1 MAKKKTTKE
10 TGLAVI
16 EKLDAQVVGV
26 IGSQELKGF
35 EKAYKV
41 AEAVEILEDLL
52 DDNYMRPILKLQGK
66 RLGFRTD
73 KDKSGGYDKHVVKSC
88 LIEAVLMGVQPVG
101 NQFNI
106 IAAGP
111 YITKEGFG
119 YMLKNIPGLNYKIIH
134 ELPRVNAAAT
144 GAAVKSRISWQI
156 SGGDVKEQE
165 LEMPIKVNSGQ
176 GTDAIIGK
184 ATRKARAWLYERL
197 TGVEISDGDINDLDR
212 LAPAV
217 KKGALT
223 EAQIEEAEAEE
234 EIKRA
239 FEFIKTAEDL
249 KALESAEDFAFEIGG
264 ELLVAFSNKKKELL
278 TPQPPAKNGN
288 DN

>member
-1 MAKKKTTKE
+1 MAKKKKEE

-16 EKLDAQVVGV
+16 QRLDAQVISI
-26 IGSQELKGF
+26 IGNGELQGF
-35 EKAYKV
+35 EKAFKV
-41 AEAVEILEDLL
+41 AEAIETLQTLL
-52 DDNYMRPILKLQGK
+52 DAEYMRPIMKLQGN

-73 KDKSGGYDKHVVKSC
+73 RDKNDGYPEKVVKNC

-106 IAAGP
+106 IANGP

-119 YMLKNIPGLNYKIIH
+119 YMLKKIPGLNYKIVH
-134 ELPRVNAAAT
+134 ELPRVNSAAT

-165 LEMPIKVNSGQ
+165 IEMPIKVNSGQ

-212 LAPAV
+212 LAPLA

-223 EAQIEEAEAEE
+223 EAQIEEADAVE
-234 EIKRA
+234 EINRA

-264 ELLVAFSNKKKELL
+264 ELLEAWKQKKKELNPN
-278 TPQPPAKNGN
+278 TSAKDANN
-288 DN
+288 N